1 MSGRLPSDGMPP
13 EPLPDPES
21 EQLAALLGDGTARL
35 VYGLLYRRRSSPPTA
50 AEIGLFLSA
59 AASASMPA
67 DRVIR
72 SLRTHFD
79 ITDIDRDGG
88 TRYELRG
95 WAAQHRSTGLPA
107 LSLQRRAQALAPGLC
122 FQCGRSPEK
131 HGVVLEVDLKVPPE
145 WGGIA
150 DPENLQPLCE
160 DCLKGKRQYQETYAS
175 YSEQIRHAADF
186 DEPQRR
192 IGELLL
198 ALQDEWVPSEL
209 IGIVA
214 SAKEYQTDYEKR
226 TRNSGCSDGT
236 TRSGRRA
243 GKVPGPGSTTGSP
256 SRHPGPRTYTRPSSR
271 RRSAAGPLEERGLP
285 AQTAR
290 CRLGSQAPRAARI
303 AMRILAPT
311 AFATGGGKALPT
323 CRYEAVFRP

>member
-1 MSGRLPSDGMPP
+1 MSGRLRSDGMPP

-35 VYGLLYRRRSSPPTA
+35 VYGLLYRRRLSPPTA

-72 SLRTHFD
+72 SL
-79 ITDIDRDGG
+79 
-88 TRYELRG
+88 
-95 WAAQHRSTGLPA
+95 
-107 LSLQRRAQALAPGLC
+107 
-122 FQCGRSPEK
+122 
-131 HGVVLEVDLKVPPE
+131 
-145 WGGIA
+145 
-150 DPENLQPLCE
+150 CE
-160 DCLKGKRQYQETYAS
+160 DCLKGKRQYQQTYAS
-175 YSEQIRHAADF
+175 YSEQIGHAADF

-192 IGELLL
+192 IDELLL
-198 ALQDEWVPSEL
+198 ALRGEWVPSEL

-226 TRNSGCSDGT
+226 
-236 TRSGRRA
+236 RRA
-243 GKVPGPGSTTGSP
+243 A
-256 SRHPGPRTYTRPSSR
+256 
-271 RRSAAGPLEERGLP
+271 AAGPQRERGLP

-290 CRLGSQAPRAARI
+290 SRPGSPVPRAALI
-303 AMRILAPT
+303 AVRILAPT
-311 AFATGGGKALPT
+311 SRATGGGKALPT

>member
-79 ITDIDRDGG
+79 ITEIDRDGG

-95 WAAQHRSTGLPA
+95 WAPQHRSTGLPA

-198 ALQDEWVPSEL
+198 ALRDEWVPSEL

-226 TRNSGCSDGT
+226 TRELRLLGWDYKVRKARGEGARVRVYYRLIQSAPWPENIHAAIVAEEKRRRAAKRKKSAGSDGT
-236 TRSGRRA
+236 
-243 GKVPGPGSTTGSP
+243 
-256 SRHPGPRTYTRPSSR
+256 
-271 RRSAAGPLEERGLP
+271 
-285 AQTAR
+285 Q
-290 CRLGSQAPRAARI
+290 
-303 AMRILAPT
+303 
-311 AFATGGGKALPT
+311 
-323 CRYEAVFRP
+323 

>member
-1 MSGRLPSDGMPP
+1 MSGRLPSDAMPH

-21 EQLAALLGDGTARL
+21 EQLAALLGDGTGRL
-35 VYGLLYRRRSSPPTA
+35 VYGLLYRRRPSPPTA
-50 AEIGLFLSA
+50 SEIGFFLTT

-79 ITDIDRDGG
+79 ITEIGRDGD

-95 WAAQHRSTGLPA
+95 WAPQHTATGLPA
-107 LSLQRRAQALAPGLC
+107 VSLQRRAQALAPGLC

-198 ALQDEWVPSEL
+198 ALRNDWVPSEL

-226 TRNSGCSDGT
+226 TRELRLLGWDYKVRKERGEGARTRVYYRLIQSAPWPENIHAAIVAEEKRRRAAKGRKSAGSDGT
-236 TRSGRRA
+236 
-243 GKVPGPGSTTGSP
+243 
-256 SRHPGPRTYTRPSSR
+256 
-271 RRSAAGPLEERGLP
+271 
-285 AQTAR
+285 Q
-290 CRLGSQAPRAARI
+290 
-303 AMRILAPT
+303 
-311 AFATGGGKALPT
+311 
-323 CRYEAVFRP
+323 